1 MTPVPPDSPGHTV
14 PSRSLAP
21 PYHRRQNARVKA
33 ELRRSRSLSQQKQPD
48 AWTTFATQSPLGAS
62 LLGPK
67 KLAEAESLLVQAY
80 DGLKRREGKITAPDK
95 VWLRKTLERRVQLDD
110 AWGKP
115 DPAARRQAELAK
127 LPKPPEKLR
136 PK

>member
-1 MTPVPPDSPGHTV
+1 MSGVLLYAQDKFLL
-14 PSRSLAP
+14 RSGFCICVGSAVGGK
-21 PYHRRQNARVKA
+21 H
-33 ELRRSRSLSQQKQPD
+33 
-48 AWTTFATQSPLGAS
+48 
-62 LLGPK
+62 
-67 KLAEAESLLVQAY
+67 

-136 PK
+136 ATGQNHWHHAG